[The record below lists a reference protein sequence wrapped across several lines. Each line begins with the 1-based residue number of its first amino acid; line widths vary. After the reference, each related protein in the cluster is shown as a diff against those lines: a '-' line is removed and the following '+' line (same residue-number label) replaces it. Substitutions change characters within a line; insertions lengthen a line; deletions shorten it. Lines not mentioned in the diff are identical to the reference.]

1 MTLKYYLL
9 PYLEEFHHKY
19 PKINVKVTNAP
30 TPVTVEYLESGKID
44 FGVVTS
50 PLAYREGF
58 ITTPVRKIT
67 DIFIAGSKFE
77 HLRDTELSISALSD
91 YPIICLEKNTSTR
104 AYVDCFLQKHGV
116 SLSPEFDLATSDL
129 IVSFTLR
136 NLGIGS
142 VVSDFAA
149 EEIEKGRLFKLKFK
163 PELPPRDI
171 CITVADKIS
180 PSPAGK
186 KLLEMLI

>member
-1 MTLKYYLL
+1 MTLRYYLL
-9 PYLEEFHHKY
+9 PYLEDFHRKY
-19 PKINVKVTNAP
+19 PKIKVKVTNAP

-50 PLAYREGF
+50 PAAYREGF
-58 ITTPVRKIT
+58 ITTPVREIT
-67 DIFIAGSKFE
+67 DIFVAGSRFE
-77 HLRDTELSISALSD
+77 HLKDKELPLSSLSD
-91 YPIICLEKNTSTR
+91 FPIICLEPNTSTR
-104 AYVDCFLQKHGV
+104 AYVDSFLKKHGV
-116 SLSPEFDLATSDL
+116 DLNPEFELATSDL
-129 IVSFTLR
+129 IVSFAVR

-149 EEIEKGRLFKLKFK
+149 DEIEKGTLFKLNFK

-171 CITVADKIS
+171 CIIVADKIS